1 MIMIG
6 PFAPAEAQYRQS
18 RLVGHEV
25 ESYRRTR
32 RSRRT
37 RTQRRRLLWRA
48 LSTTTRVRPA

>member
-6 PFAPAEAQYRQS
+6 PFAQAEAQYRQS